1 MIRLK
6 LLAYF
11 LAFLLIAALASFVA
25 HDRKVQERELAP
37 VDAIR
42 TSETLLS
49 PPPPRRHEWRRR
61 DRA

>member
-1 MIRLK
+1 MTRP
-6 LLAYF
+6 
-11 LAFLLIAALASFVA
+11 LLIACLLLAVLSAIVA
-25 HDRKVQERELAP
+25 HDRKAQERELAP

-49 PPPPRRHEWRRR
+49 PPQPRRHEWRRR